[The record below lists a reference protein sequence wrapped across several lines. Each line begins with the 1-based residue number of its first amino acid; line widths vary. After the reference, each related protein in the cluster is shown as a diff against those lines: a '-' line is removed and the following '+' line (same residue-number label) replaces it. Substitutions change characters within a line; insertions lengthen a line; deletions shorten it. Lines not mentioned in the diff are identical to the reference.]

1 MRFLLAK
8 QNVIVLLLCMM
19 VMGTAI
25 TFAQSSPT
33 ITAIEPN
40 QGYSNS
46 ITNVEIR
53 GSGFYGE
60 PTVKLGD
67 TEIQDVTLLNSTTLF
82 AVVQAGLSV
91 GTYNVTVTNP
101 DNSSATLNAGFTV
114 YSPTPDPRLLLP
126 DRGRSDL
133 PNEIYIYGF
142 NFVPGVEVRLADN
155 SSPIPLATTRTSS
168 TRLKAVVPPNLPAGV
183 YSVQIANPGESV
195 ATLADAYTVYDVV
208 NDDLF
213 GNSYELWT
221 EPVAI
226 RAGGSGNGIGL
237 IVHRQGGKQ
246 PVSVTV
252 RFYEGDPDNGG
263 ILLGD
268 GTIALLSPRSSQ
280 STSKVAWNPTSA
292 GTYELYAVIDPDN
305 RVPEALESNN
315 KVHRTVTVLPPVA
328 DLVAPRVDNFVI
340 DEGNGVTTDD
350 VIQLDTVASDPT
362 PGSGVAALFFQEFEY
377 SQGAGQWVPVQS
389 SDWVDYAAANTDYP
403 WTLMPNAGV
412 KYLQAWAADAAGNI
426 SVFPFRGFVS
436 YIPPTDRVGMDQSRI
451 YRYTLQQGERLT
463 ARVEVISGDPDLYVW
478 TPNPDAPPYVS
489 NLSGTVTD
497 EVSFSADQSGLYQVE
512 VYGYSAAE
520 YRLTVTIETAA
531 QGRSV
536 APANVAGVDNDK
548 PLPTQPALSLSSAPA
563 TQTAVTAPP
572 VTDTTTPSEPTS
584 TSIYLPA
591 IVR

>member
-1 MRFLLAK
+1 MKLQEASLMEKPDPRKIPQPIMLSKVQQWL
-8 QNVIVLLLCMM
+8 VPLVLLLAT
-19 VMGTAI
+19 VLWSADALANLHGPDNPPALNGLHTGDRGTN
-25 TFAQSSPT
+25 P
-33 ITAIEPN
+33 P
-40 QGYSNS
+40 G
-46 ITNVEIR
+46 R
-53 GSGFYGE
+53 
-60 PTVKLGD
+60 
-67 TEIQDVTLLNSTTLF
+67 NSTIP
-82 AVVQAGLSV
+82 VLSIEDV
-91 GTYNVTVTNP
+91 R
-101 DNSSATLNAGFTV
+101 
-114 YSPTPDPRLLLP
+114 PRS
-126 DRGRSDL
+126 GRSSL
-133 PNEIYIYGF
+133 MNEIYVYGAYF
-142 NFVPGVEVRLADN
+142 ADGVVVHLVNASGTEY
-155 SSPIPLATTRTSS
+155 PLETTRLSWMQ
-168 TRLKAVVPPNLPAGV
+168 LAAVVPVGMAPGLYDV
-183 YSVQIANPGESV
+183 KVLNPDGGQAV
-195 ATLADAYTVYDVV
+195 LARAYTVYDPLG
-208 NDDLF
+208 DDLKA
-213 GNSYELWT
+213 NDYELWT
-221 EPVAI
+221 EPVAL
-226 RAGGSGNGIGL
+226 RAGGSKNDVGL

-263 ILLGD
+263 TLLGD

-292 GTYELYAVIDPDN
+292 GEYELYAVIDPDN

-340 DEGNGVTTDD
+340 DEGSGVTTND

-362 PGSGVAALFFQEFEY
+362 PGSGVAGILFQEFEY
-377 SQGAGQWVPVQS
+377 SQGAGQWVPVQT
-389 SDWVDYAAANTDYP
+389 SDWVDYATANTNYP

-426 SVFPFRGFVS
+426 SVFPYRGFVS

-497 EVSFSADQSGLYQVE
+497 QVSFSADQSGLYQVE
-512 VYGYSAAE
+512 VYGYSASE

-536 APANVAGVDNDK
+536 APANVAGVDTDK
-548 PLPTQPALSLSSAPA
+548 PLPTQPALSLSSAPVV
-563 TQTAVTAPP
+563 QTAVTAPP
-572 VTDTTTPSEPTS
+572 VTDTTTPSQTKL
-584 TSIYLPA
+584 YLPG
-591 IVR
+591 INR